1 MSDGDDDDNDD
12 ISGKQIKLAEMCLT
26 HRQLLISQLEFFPTD
41 PWQILEIVTQVT
53 LFQSISV
60 DDICYSQLN
69 GNIENVRTL
78 GCMACKKPDIFG
90 KIIEEASKCRKK
102 VDKITT
108 IKNLGLKIV
117 EDATAAT
124 AAITTKQSNLGLSP
138 VNIPL
143 DSSKLH

>member
-1 MSDGDDDDNDD
+1 MNDDSGDD

-26 HRQLLISQLEFFPTD
+26 HRQLLISQLEFFPVD

-53 LFQSISV
+53 LFQSITA
-60 DDICYSQLN
+60 DNTCCSQLN
-69 GNIENVRTL
+69 GNIEDVCTL
-78 GCMACKKPDIFG
+78 GCMACRKPDIFG

-102 VDKITT
+102 VDKITA

-117 EDATAAT
+117 EDAA
-124 AAITTKQSNLGLSP
+124 TTKQSNLGLSP